1 MILFKP
7 DQLIQRVET
16 ERADA
21 GERLQ
26 LPGRDIASNRFHHG
40 GGSRT
45 FPTDDRIEQLALRID
60 QRAVNPERRHR
71 NTAYNTPRQGAG
83 ERLAAVGEAL
93 QDGVQRPLMP
103 GAIFCGNVAGVGG

>member
-7 DQLIQRVET
+7 DQLIQRVKA

-26 LPGRDIASNRFHHG
+26 LPGRDRALNRFHHG
-40 GGSRT
+40 SGSRA

-60 QRAVNPERRHR
+60 QRAIDAESSHR
-71 NTAYNTPRQGAG
+71 NTANNTLRQGAG
-83 ERLAAVGEAL
+83 E
-93 QDGVQRPLMP
+93 
-103 GAIFCGNVAGVGG
+103 